1 MATKKRARKKTTK
14 RQIAKKRKVSKRK
27 TKKKVTKRKVK
38 KKVAKRKAKKKA
50 KKKAAR
56 RKAKK
61 KVAKKKAKRKD
72 AKRPSDGSA
81 LGGGYQALPG
91 RLRATSALVYA
102 CRNSEHESRV
112 VRRAV
117 PRKPLNCDICGLV
130 LLRKDQ

>member
-38 KKVAKRKAKKKA
+38 KKVAK
-50 KKKAAR
+50 